1 MQFKNRYTQVISAV
15 IFSILLFTIIR
26 LFFYI
31 SYLDY
36 FADLTFIET
45 LKSFF
50 MGIRVDVALI
60 FTFTSLIWLVLLLP
74 FKFTT
79 NKIYR
84 SLLGVLWGIILGAIV
99 FFNIGDI
106 LYFGFVNRH
115 LNNELSLIGND
126 VGILIDMVIDFYLI
140 QTLFGTLFYFL
151 IIYTFYKLFNAD
163 IKNKVIKQKEWAN
176 MLLVIII
183 AFVGIRGK
191 LDGISFGTSDAFAV
205 NKVSSGNLA
214 LNGFFCF
221 YRGGTI
227 HNVNH
232 SAVKPEKAIQK
243 VKENLYSKKF
253 TFIDDRFPLMR
264 RSTATT
270 KNDYNIVII
279 MIESLSAKYL
289 DALADNDFKVTPSLD
304 RLAQEGQLYTN
315 FYANGQRSQE
325 GLTSL
330 YAGLT
335 QPVGFENL
343 GEGLELYNPSYLGDI
358 AHKNGYS
365 TLAMQSSDRGSF
377 RVDKLSSLAGFSEYY
392 GAEDIEETGSESGQ
406 PNYGAWDGNGFR
418 FLSSKL
424 EKIKEPFISFFFTA
438 STHSPFYSPGKQWE
452 KYPHDTKSE
461 NGYLNTVNYVDSQI
475 KEFMEASKKE
485 PWFDRT
491 IFIFTAD
498 HTNHTQLS
506 NAKDIKPLNVNLNEF
521 HVPLIIYAP
530 KIIKPKR
537 SGIMSS
543 HNDIIPTIIDILG
556 WQTPF
561 TTIGNSLIDES
572 VKNRFAFVKMGNI
585 VGIDDGKGSIFY
597 NFNSLIS
604 KKGSISKNNEE
615 LLLSI
620 DSAQAHLLKNSK
632 WMKKD

>member
-1 MQFKNRYTQVISAV
+1 LQFKNRYTQVISAV
-15 IFSILLFTIIR
+15 ILSLLLFSLVR
-26 LFFYI
+26 VFFYI
-31 SYLDY
+31 LYLDY
-36 FADLTFIET
+36 FSDLTFIET

-50 MGIRVDVALI
+50 MGVRVDVALI
-60 FTFTSLIWLVLLLP
+60 FTFTSLIWLALLLP

-84 SLLGVLWGIILGAIV
+84 SLLGILWGLILGAIT

-126 VGILIDMVIDFYLI
+126 LGILVDMVVDFYLI
-140 QTLFGTLFYFL
+140 QTFVGTLFYLL
-151 IIYTFYKLFNAD
+151 IIYFFYKLFKTE
-163 IKNKVIKQKEWAN
+163 IKNKTIKQREWAN
-176 MLLVIII
+176 MLIVIII

-214 LNGFFCF
+214 LNGFFC
-221 YRGGTI
+221 YHRGGTI
-227 HNVNH
+227 NSVNH
-232 SAVKPEKAIQK
+232 SAVKPQKAIQR
-243 VKENLYSKKF
+243 VKKSLYSEKF
-253 TFIDDRFPLMR
+253 TFVDDKFPLMR
-264 RSTATT
+264 KSTSTI

-289 DALADNDFKVTPSLD
+289 DALAYNDFKVTPTLD
-304 RLAQEGQLYTN
+304 KLAQEGQLYTN

-325 GLTSL
+325 GITSI

-358 AHKNGYS
+358 AHKNGFS
-365 TLAMQSSDRGSF
+365 TLAMQSSARGSF
-377 RVDKLSSLAGFSEYY
+377 RVDKLSSLAGFKEYY
-392 GAEDIEETGSESGQ
+392 GAEDIKKTGNETGQ

-424 EKIKEPFISFFFTA
+424 KSIKEPFVSFFFTA
-438 STHSPFYSPGKQWE
+438 STHSPFYSPGKEWE

-475 KEFMEASKKE
+475 KEFMQASKKE
-485 PWFDRT
+485 PWFDNT

-498 HTNHTQLS
+498 HTNHTELDD
-506 NAKDIKPLNVNLNEF
+506 AKKINPSNVNLDEF

-530 KIIKPKR
+530 KIIKPKK
-537 SGIMSS
+537 SHIVSS

-572 VKNRFAFVKMGNI
+572 VKNRFAFVKMGSI
-585 VGIDDGKGSIFY
+585 VGIDDGNGSVFY

-604 KKGSISKNNEE
+604 EKGSISKSSEE

-620 DSAQAHLLKNSK
+620 DSAQAYLLKNSK

>member
-1 MQFKNRYTQVISAV
+1 MQFTNRYTQVISAL
-15 IFSILLFTIIR
+15 ILSLLLFSLVR
-26 LFFYI
+26 VFFYI
-31 SYLDY
+31 LYLDY
-36 FADLTFIET
+36 FSDLTFIET

-50 MGIRVDVALI
+50 MGVRVDVALV
-60 FTFTSLIWLVLLLP
+60 FTFTSLIWLALLLP

-84 SLLGVLWGIILGAIV
+84 SLLGILWGAILGAII

-126 VGILIDMVIDFYLI
+126 VSILVDMVIDFYLI
-140 QTLFGTLFYFL
+140 QTLFGTLFYLL
-151 IIYTFYKLFNAD
+151 IIYTFYKLFSAE
-163 IKNKVIKQKEWAN
+163 IKNKTIKQREWAN

-183 AFVGIRGK
+183 AFIGIRGK

-227 HNVNH
+227 HSVNR
-232 SAVKPEKAIQK
+232 SAIKPEVAIK
-243 VKENLYSKKF
+243 NVKHSLASHRFK
-253 TFIDDRFPLMR
+253 FIDDEYPLMR
-264 RSTATT
+264 KSTS
-270 KNDYNIVII
+270 KIKKDYNIVII
-279 MIESLSAKYL
+279 MIESFSAKYL
-289 DALADNDFKVTPSLD
+289 DALANNDFKVTPTLD
-304 RLAQEGQLYTN
+304 KLAQDGQLYTN

-325 GLTSL
+325 GITSI

-358 AHKNGYS
+358 AQKNGYS
-365 TLAMQSSDRGSF
+365 TLAMQSSARGSF

-392 GAEDIEETGSESGQ
+392 GAEDIKKTGKERGQ

-424 EKIKEPFISFFFTA
+424 KSMKEPFLGFFFTA
-438 STHSPFYSPGKQWE
+438 STHSPFYSPGKEWE

-461 NGYLNTVNYVDSQI
+461 NGYLNTLYYIDSQI
-475 KEFMEASKKE
+475 DEFMQTCKKE
-485 PWFDRT
+485 PWFDNT

-498 HTNHTQLS
+498 HTNHTKLDD
-506 NAKDIKPLNVNLNEF
+506 AKEIKPSNVNLNEF

-530 KIIKPKR
+530 KIIKPKT
-537 SGIMSS
+537 SHIVSS
-543 HNDIIPTIIDILG
+543 HNDVIPTIIDILG
-556 WQTPF
+556 WKTPF

-572 VKNRFAFVKMGNI
+572 VKDRFAFVKMGAI
-585 VGIDDGKGSIFY
+585 VGIDDGKGSVFY
-597 NFNSLIS
+597 NFNSLVS
-604 KKGSISKNNEE
+604 KKGNISKEDE
-615 LLLSI
+615 QLLLSI
-620 DSAQAHLLKNSK
+620 DAAQAHLLKNSK

>member
-1 MQFKNRYTQVISAV
+1 
-15 IFSILLFTIIR
+15 
-26 LFFYI
+26 
-31 SYLDY
+31 
-36 FADLTFIET
+36 
-45 LKSFF
+45 

-60 FTFTSLIWLVLLLP
+60 FTFTSLIWLALLLP

-79 NKIYR
+79 NKTSR
-84 SLLGVLWGIILGAIV
+84 SLLGILWGTLLGAII

-115 LNNELSLIGND
+115 LNNELALIGND
-126 VGILIDMVIDFYLI
+126 VGILVDMVMDFYLL
-140 QTLFGTLFYFL
+140 QTIFGTIFYFV
-151 IIYTFYKLFNAD
+151 IIYFFYKVFNSN
-163 IKNKVIKQKEWAN
+163 INNKTIKQKEWAN
-176 MLLVIII
+176 MLLIIII
-183 AFVGIRGK
+183 AFLGIRGK

-205 NKVSSGNLA
+205 NKISSGNLA

-227 HNVNH
+227 HNTDH
-232 SAVKPEKAIQK
+232 SAVKPDLAIKK
-243 VKENLYSKKF
+243 VKDAIASNRFK
-253 TFIDDRFPLMR
+253 FIDNQYPLMR
-264 RSTATT
+264 KSTSTS
-270 KNDYNIVII
+270 KNNYNFVII

-289 DALADNDFKVTPSLD
+289 DELAHNNFKVTPTLD
-304 RLAQEGQLYTN
+304 KLAQQGQLFTN
-315 FYANGQRSQE
+315 FFANGQRSQE
-325 GLTSL
+325 GITSI
-330 YAGLT
+330 YTGMT

-343 GEGLELYNPSYLGDI
+343 GEGLELYNPSYLG
-358 AHKNGYS
+358 AMAQKNGYS

-392 GAEDIEETGSESGQ
+392 GAEDIKKTGSESGE

-424 EKIKEPFISFFFTA
+424 KTIKEPFISFFFTA

-475 KEFMEASKKE
+475 QEFLETSKKE

-506 NAKDIKPLNVNLNEF
+506 NAKKINPSKVYLNEF

-530 KIIKPKR
+530 KIIKPKI
-537 SGIMSS
+537 SPIVSS
-543 HNDIIPTIIDILG
+543 HNDIIPTIIDTLG
-556 WQTPF
+556 WGNSF
-561 TTIGNSLIDES
+561 TTIGNSLFDDS
-572 VKNRFAFVKMGNI
+572 VKNRFAFVKMGSI
-585 VGIDDGKGSIFY
+585 VGISDSNGSIFY
-597 NFNSLIS
+597 NFKNLIS
-604 KKGSISKNNEE
+604 EKGSISREREE

>member
-1 MQFKNRYTQVISAV
+1 MQFTNRYTQVISAL
-15 IFSILLFTIIR
+15 ILSLLLFTLVR
-26 LFFYI
+26 VFFYI

-36 FADLTFIET
+36 FSDLTFIET

-50 MGIRVDVALI
+50 MGFRVDVALI
-60 FTFTSLIWLVLLLP
+60 FTFTSLIWLALLLP

-84 SLLGVLWGIILGAIV
+84 SSLGILWGLILGAIT

-126 VGILIDMVIDFYLI
+126 LGILVDMVLDFYLF
-140 QTLFGTLFYFL
+140 QTLFGTLFYLL
-151 IIYTFYKLFNAD
+151 IIYTFYKLFSAE
-163 IKNKVIKQKEWAN
+163 IKNKTIKQREWAN

-221 YRGGTI
+221 HRGGTI
-227 HNVNH
+227 NNVDH
-232 SAVKPEKAIQK
+232 SAIKPQKAIQK
-243 VKENLYSKKF
+243 VKESLESKKF
-253 TFIDDRFPLMR
+253 TFIDEKFPLMR
-264 RSTATT
+264 QSTSTT

-289 DALADNDFKVTPSLD
+289 DALANNDFKVTPTLD
-304 RLAQEGQLYTN
+304 KLAKEGQLYTN

-325 GLTSL
+325 GITSI

-343 GEGLELYNPSYLGDI
+343 GEGLELYNPSYLGNI
-358 AHKNGYS
+358 AQKNGYS
-365 TLAMQSSDRGSF
+365 TLAMQSSARGSF

-392 GAEDIEETGSESGQ
+392 GAEDIKKTGKEIGQ

-424 EKIKEPFISFFFTA
+424 KSIKEPFVSFFFTA
-438 STHSPFYSPGKQWE
+438 STHSPFYSPGKEWE
-452 KYPHDTKSE
+452 KYPHDTKAE

-485 PWFDRT
+485 AWFDNT

-498 HTNHTQLS
+498 HTNHTKLD
-506 NAKDIKPLNVNLNEF
+506 NAKEIKLSNVNLDEF

-530 KIIKPKR
+530 KIIKPKK
-537 SGIMSS
+537 SDIVSS
-543 HNDIIPTIIDILG
+543 HNDVIPTIIDILG
-556 WQTPF
+556 WKTPF
-561 TTIGNSLIDES
+561 TTIGNSLVDES
-572 VKNRFAFVKMGNI
+572 VKNRFAFVKMGSI
-585 VGIDDGKGSIFY
+585 VGIDDGNGSVFY

-604 KKGSISKNNEE
+604 EKGSISKDSEE

-620 DSAQAHLLKNSK
+620 DSAQAYLLKNSK

>member
-1 MQFKNRYTQVISAV
+1 MQFKNRYTQVILA
-15 IFSILLFTIIR
+15 IIYTLLLFSFIR
-26 LFFYI
+26 LSFYL
-31 SYLDY
+31 SYFEY
-36 FADLTFIET
+36 FSDLTFYET
-45 LKSFF
+45 LASFF
-50 MGIRVDVALI
+50 MGLRVDIALV
-60 FTFTSLIWLVLLLP
+60 FTFTSLIWLALLLP
-74 FKFTT
+74 FKFTN
-79 NKIYR
+79 NKVYR
-84 SLLGVLWGIILGAIV
+84 SSLGLLWGSILGAII

-126 VGILIDMVIDFYLI
+126 VGILVDMVVDFYLI
-140 QTLFGTLFYFL
+140 ETILGSIFYL
-151 IIYTFYKLFNAD
+151 IIIYAYYKFFKAEIQN
-163 IKNKVIKQKEWAN
+163 KNIKQKEWAN
-176 MLLVIII
+176 ILLIIII
-183 AFVGIRGK
+183 AFIGIRGK

-227 HNVNH
+227 NSVNH
-232 SAVKPEKAIQK
+232 SAVKPELAIK
-243 VKENLYSKKF
+243 NVRRSLASNRFE
-253 TFIDDRFPLMR
+253 FIDDEYPLMR
-264 RSTATT
+264 
-270 KNDYNIVII
+270 KNTNNFNNNYNIVII
-279 MIESLSAKYL
+279 MIESFSAKYL
-289 DALADNDFKVTPSLD
+289 DALANNDFKVTPTLD
-304 RLAQEGQLYTN
+304 KLAKDGHLYTN

-325 GLTSL
+325 GLTSV
-330 YAGLT
+330 YTGLT

-358 AHKNGYS
+358 AQKNGYS

-392 GAEDIEETGSESGQ
+392 GAEDIKKTGKEAGQ

-424 EKIKEPFISFFFTA
+424 KSMKEPFVSFFFTA
-438 STHSPFYSPGKQWE
+438 STHSPFYSPGKEWE

-461 NGYLNTVNYVDSQI
+461 NGYLNTLNYVDSQI
-475 KEFMEASKKE
+475 KEFMQASKKE
-485 PWFDRT
+485 PWFDNT

-498 HTNHTQLS
+498 HTNHTKLS
-506 NAKDIKPLNVNLNEF
+506 NAKEINPSNVNLNEF

-530 KIIKPKR
+530 KIIDAKR
-537 SGIMSS
+537 SNIVSS

-556 WQTPF
+556 WKTPF
-561 TTIGNSLIDES
+561 TTIGNSLIDKS
-572 VKNRFAFVKMGNI
+572 VKDRFAFVKMGGI
-585 VGIDDGKGSIFY
+585 IGIDDGKGSVFY
-597 NFNSLIS
+597 NFNKLIS
-604 KKGSISKNNEE
+604 EKGSISKESEE

-620 DSAQAHLLKNSK
+620 DSAQAHLLKSSK

>member
-1 MQFKNRYTQVISAV
+1 M
-15 IFSILLFTIIR
+15 
-26 LFFYI
+26 
-31 SYLDY
+31 
-36 FADLTFIET
+36 
-45 LKSFF
+45 SFF

-60 FTFTSLIWLVLLLP
+60 FTFTSLIWLALLLP

-79 NKIYR
+79 NKTSR
-84 SLLGVLWGIILGAIV
+84 SLLGILWGTLLGAII

-115 LNNELSLIGND
+115 LNNELALIGND
-126 VGILIDMVIDFYLI
+126 VGILVDMVMDFYLL
-140 QTLFGTLFYFL
+140 QTIFGTIFYFV
-151 IIYTFYKLFNAD
+151 IIYFFYKVFNSN
-163 IKNKVIKQKEWAN
+163 INNKTIKQKEWAN
-176 MLLVIII
+176 MLLIIII
-183 AFVGIRGK
+183 AFLGIRGK

-205 NKVSSGNLA
+205 NKISSGNLA

-227 HNVNH
+227 HNTDH
-232 SAVKPEKAIQK
+232 SAVKPDLAIKK
-243 VKENLYSKKF
+243 VKDAIASNRFK
-253 TFIDDRFPLMR
+253 FIDNQYPLMR
-264 RSTATT
+264 KSTSTS
-270 KNDYNIVII
+270 KNNYNFVII

-289 DALADNDFKVTPSLD
+289 DELAHNNFKVTPTLD
-304 RLAQEGQLYTN
+304 KLAQQGQLFTN
-315 FYANGQRSQE
+315 FFANGQRSQE
-325 GLTSL
+325 GITSI
-330 YAGLT
+330 YTGMT

-343 GEGLELYNPSYLGDI
+343 GEGLELYNPSYLG
-358 AHKNGYS
+358 AMAQKNGYS

-392 GAEDIEETGSESGQ
+392 GAEDIKKTGSESGE

-424 EKIKEPFISFFFTA
+424 KTIKEPFISFFFTA

-475 KEFMEASKKE
+475 QEFLETSKKE

-506 NAKDIKPLNVNLNEF
+506 NAKKINPSKVYLNEF

-530 KIIKPKR
+530 KIIKPKI
-537 SGIMSS
+537 SPIVSS
-543 HNDIIPTIIDILG
+543 HNDIIPTIIDTLG
-556 WQTPF
+556 WGNSF
-561 TTIGNSLIDES
+561 TTIGNSLFDDS
-572 VKNRFAFVKMGNI
+572 VKNRFAFVKMGSI
-585 VGIDDGKGSIFY
+585 VGISDSNGSIFY
-597 NFNSLIS
+597 NFKNLIS
-604 KKGSISKNNEE
+604 EKGSISREREE